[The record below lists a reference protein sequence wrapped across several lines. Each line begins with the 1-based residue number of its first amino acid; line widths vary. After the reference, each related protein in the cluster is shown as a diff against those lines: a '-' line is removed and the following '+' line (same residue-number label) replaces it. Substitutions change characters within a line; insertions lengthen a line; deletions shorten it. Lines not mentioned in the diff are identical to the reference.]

1 MDLGGGGMGVD
12 LLETVTEVGTNKVS
26 EDLKN
31 FVMMNKHANTL
42 LH

>member
-1 MDLGGGGMGVD
+1 MDWGGGCVD
-12 LLETVTEVGTNKVS
+12 LLEAVTGVGTNKVS
-26 EDLKN
+26 EDLEN